1 MSDGHVRSA
10 SEQIIEKSKKT
21 VEVIDGLGRKIVL
34 RKPSRLEFGEFL
46 ASLGPDSSNEAYLGW
61 MLPTLFLFTINGEMS
76 APPDSKKNIRSIFE
90 ELGDEGHEA
99 VMKGIETHFPKFL
112 SADVKPE
119 DVKKK

>member
-1 MSDGHVRSA
+1 MSA
-10 SEQIIEKSKKT
+10 SEKIVEKARKT
-21 VEVIDGLGRKIVL
+21 VEITDSLGRKIVL

-46 ASLGPDSSNEAYLGW
+46 AALGTEASNEAYLGW

-76 APPDSKKNIRSIFE
+76 APPDSRRNIRSIFD

-99 VMKGIETHFPKFL
+99 VMTAISEHFQNFL
-112 SADVKPE
+112 TAGSAKPE